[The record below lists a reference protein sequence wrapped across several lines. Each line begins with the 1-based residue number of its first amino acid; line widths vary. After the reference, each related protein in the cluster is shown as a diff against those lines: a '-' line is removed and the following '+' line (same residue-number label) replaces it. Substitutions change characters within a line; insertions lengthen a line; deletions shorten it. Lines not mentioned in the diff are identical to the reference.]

1 MSLLDHRGCKMRK
14 YEIIYIVKPTI
25 DDERRAAILEE
36 AKKIIENDGSVSEVE
51 EMGKRRLAYEIK
63 KNTEG
68 FYTVISYEA
77 EVSVNPILKKKFKL
91 NEDVIRD
98 LIIRVDK

>member
-1 MSLLDHRGCKMRK
+1 MRK
-14 YEIIYIVKPTI
+14 YEIIYIVKSTI

-36 AKKIIENDGSVSEVE
+36 TKNIIENDGSVTEVE
-51 EMGKRRLAYEIK
+51 EMGKRRLAYEIQ

-77 EVSVNPILKKKFKL
+77 EVSVNPMLKKKFKF
-91 NEDVIRD
+91 NDDVIRD

>member
-1 MSLLDHRGCKMRK
+1 MRK
-14 YEIIYIVKPTI
+14 YEIVYIVKTTV
-25 DDERRAAILEE
+25 DDERKAEILDE
-36 AKKIIENDGSVSEVE
+36 AKGIIETAGTVTEVE

-98 LIIRVDK
+98 LIVRVDK